1 VTAIASWPSTCV
13 DLRPRDDRE
22 MHLLIECARASVEPE
37 GATRINHFATGGV
50 DWHRLLKLA
59 RRNGLAPLLF
69 GHLNKICSAS
79 VPTGTFEVLRDY
91 YQKNAAFNLLLT
103 GELLRLLKALNDNGI
118 SAIPYKGPAIA
129 VKLYGHVAL
138 RQFCDLDIFVRVG
151 DVWKVDRLMLAR
163 GFTPHAIVPEQKRAD
178 FVHQDYVRLFHRDNG
193 RTLVEVHWGI
203 APAYFG
209 IPFNVDAVWS
219 RLEPMSLQGATVF
232 LPCAEDLLIM
242 LCVHGTRHGWDKLE
256 GICAIAQLIRRTPH
270 LDWGRVWQTS
280 REMHCRRILGFALLL
295 ARGLFEIALP
305 PEAAVMTR
313 SRSLLTLAQ
322 NIVRNCC
329 ADAEPRAS
337 ARLMALH
344 LLLKDSFTDQV
355 RHCVGLV
362 STPNPDDWET
372 LRLHKPASF
381 TYPVVRAIKLA
392 RKYGPFKSPSTSQ
405 RLADS
410 PRHS

>member
-22 MHLLIECARASVEPE
+22 MHLLIDCARAPVEPE
-37 GATRINHFATGGV
+37 GATRTNHFATGGV

-69 GHLNKICSAS
+69 YHLNKIGAAN
-79 VPTGTFEVLRDY
+79 VPTSTFEVLRDY
-91 YQKNAAFNLLLT
+91 YQKNCAFNLLLT
-103 GELLRLLKALNDNGI
+103 GELVRLLKALNDNGI

-129 VKLYGHVAL
+129 GKLYGHVAL
-138 RQFCDLDIFVRVG
+138 RQFCDLDILVRAR

-163 GFTPHAIVPEQKRAD
+163 GFTPHSVIPEQQRAD
-178 FVHQDYVRLFHRDNG
+178 FMRQDYVRLFHRDNG

-209 IPFNVDAVWS
+209 MPFNADAVWS

-232 LPCAEDLLIM
+232 MPCAEDLLVM

-256 GICAIAQLIRRTPH
+256 GICAIAELIRRTPH
-270 LDWGRVWQTS
+270 FDWGRVWQTS
-280 REMHCRRILGFALLL
+280 REMHCRRILGLALLL
-295 ARGLFEIALP
+295 AQGLFEIALP
-305 PEAAVMTR
+305 PEAAVMSR
-313 SRSLLTLAQ
+313 SRSLLFLAEKV
-322 NIVRNCC
+322 VRNCC
-329 ADAEPRAS
+329 ADDEPRTS
-337 ARLMALH
+337 SGLMVFQLR
-344 LLLKDSFTDQV
+344 LKDRFMDQL

-372 LRLHKPASF
+372 LRLHTPASF
-381 TYPVVRAIKLA
+381 TYPLVRAIKLA

-405 RLADS
+405 RLTDS